1 MTLAERVYRLL
12 LRLYPKEH
20 RRAYAQP
27 MLQHARDLG
36 RDARAR
42 GSWQSVVMTFRLLK
56 DGIVNAGIEHME
68 AIMLAKNS
76 FKPASWSI
84 VLLAC
89 IPGLLVAF
97 SRRPAELLDS
107 VLPILGYLYLALL
120 VIALPVIWWRRRR
133 FPVWALLPAGAL
145 AWVLTYM
152 AGIGL
157 AQLVN
162 SLRIPDL
169 KWMEIWTGIT
179 IVHFLLA
186 AVLFLVL
193 LRGQGI
199 PRSVWLVV
207 GIIALSHLLLA
218 ALYSLARYG
227 GDQPFAGILTYFT
240 QSGLGPFEGLMLV
253 AVGLLFARQHG
264 TLALLVV
271 VGGYFYMFTD
281 SDYLSGFLLRDWG
294 GLAVYLGGAAILF
307 LVVVPVALLRARTRL
322 GRVLAVF
329 VPLVAFHVIRL
340 IVPAI
345 VLGQPLDI
353 RLGET
358 VAFINMVLILILA
371 WVLFSHFGESTRP
384 VKPNQELEKLPL
396 PS

>member
-12 LRLYPKEH
+12 LRLFPKEH

-36 RDARAR
+36 RDARGR
-42 GSWQSVVMTFRLLK
+42 GRWHVAMMSWQLLK
-56 DGIVNAGIEHME
+56 DGLANAGIEHME
-68 AIMLAKNS
+68 AIMLANKS

-97 SRRPAELLDS
+97 SRRPAALLDS
-107 VLPILGYLYLALL
+107 LLPILGYLYLALL
-120 VIALPVIWWRRRR
+120 VIALPIIWWRRRR

-162 SLRIPDL
+162 SLRIPGL
-169 KWMEIWTGIT
+169 KWMEAWTGIT
-179 IVHFLLA
+179 IVHFVLA

-193 LRGQGI
+193 LRGQQI
-199 PRSVWLVV
+199 PRSVWLVI

-227 GDQPFAGILTYFT
+227 GDQPFVGILTYFT

-271 VGGYFYMFTD
+271 VGGYFYMLAD
-281 SDYLSGFLLRDWG
+281 SDYMSGPRLNEWMGFS
-294 GLAVYLGGAAILF
+294 AYLVAGAILY
-307 LVVVPVALLRARTRL
+307 LVILPVALLRARTQL
-322 GRVLAVF
+322 GRAFAVF
-329 VPLVAFHVIRL
+329 VLVVAFHVIRHT
-340 IVPAI
+340 VPAF
-345 VLGQPLDI
+345 VLQQPLNVLSGDMI
-353 RLGET
+353 IS
-358 VAFINMVLILILA
+358 INVLLSLILA
-371 WVLFSHFGESTRP
+371 WLLFSHFGESTRP
-384 VKPNQELEKLPL
+384 VKPNEELQKFPL

>member
-12 LRLYPKEH
+12 LRLFPKEH

-36 RDARAR
+36 RDARGR
-42 GSWQSVVMTFRLLK
+42 GRWHVAMMSWHLFK
-56 DGIVNAGIEHME
+56 DGLANAGIEHME
-68 AIMLAKNS
+68 AIMLANKS

-107 VLPILGYLYLALL
+107 LLPILGYLYLALL
-120 VIALPVIWWRRRR
+120 VIALPVIWWRRRQ

-179 IVHFLLA
+179 IVHFVLA

-193 LRGQGI
+193 LRGQQI
-199 PRSVWLVV
+199 PRSVWLVI
-207 GIIALSHLLLA
+207 GIIALSHLLLDRQTTTIW
-218 ALYSLARYG
+218 LMQRLHN
-227 GDQPFAGILTYFT
+227 
-240 QSGLGPFEGLMLV
+240 SGNGTPERWLM
-253 AVGLLFARQHG
+253 
-264 TLALLVV
+264 
-271 VGGYFYMFTD
+271 
-281 SDYLSGFLLRDWG
+281 
-294 GLAVYLGGAAILF
+294 
-307 LVVVPVALLRARTRL
+307 
-322 GRVLAVF
+322 
-329 VPLVAFHVIRL
+329 VAFDQALH
-340 IVPAI
+340 I
-345 VLGQPLDI
+345 VL
-353 RLGET
+353 LGIT
-358 VAFINMVLILILA
+358 AFVL
-371 WVLFSHFGESTRP
+371 TR
-384 VKPNQELEKLPL
+384 
-396 PS
+396 